1 MTSEQAIAEMREKLT
16 EFLRR
21 RGLRKTPERYAIM
34 ERAMRLHMHF
44 GVDDLY
50 NAMEAEGYHASLAT
64 IYNTLELLCE
74 ASILNR
80 HIFTTN
86 QAKYELACGS
96 HLHLICRKC
105 GEIREIDD
113 PSLTAGLLDTPYP
126 GFTPEYSSS
135 IVYGLCD
142 NCRQREID
150 KP

>member
-50 NAMEAEGYHASLAT
+50 NAMEAEGYHVSLAT

-96 HLHLICRKC
+96 HPLSRFHPGIL
-105 GEIREIDD
+105 
-113 PSLTAGLLDTPYP
+113 LLDSLRT
-126 GFTPEYSSS
+126 
-135 IVYGLCD
+135 L
-142 NCRQREID
+142 RQLPTEGNRQAMN
-150 KP
+150 